1 MHHFAEGTL
10 HMYMDLHAHA
20 AKRGCFIYGNHLP
33 SLREQVLLCATHAH
47 CFLPPPEAFC

>member
-33 SLREQVLLCATHAH
+33 SLREQVLLVQRTVTFS
-47 CFLPPPEAFC
+47 FLPL